1 MYIDPTKIGLRI
13 KKLRKENGLKQEQLA
28 EKINVSTT
36 HLYRME
42 TGVSAGSMDLIV
54 EIAAHFDVSL
64 DYLVL
69 GKEQPRD
76 TLREKVRT
84 LIRFLIIWLEEL

>member
-1 MYIDPTKIGLRI
+1 
-13 KKLRKENGLKQEQLA
+13 
-28 EKINVSTT
+28 
-36 HLYRME
+36 ME

>member
-1 MYIDPTKIGLRI
+1 MNLGNKIRELRRARN
-13 KKLRKENGLKQEQLA
+13 LTQEQLA